1 MAFILR
7 IMFVVSLLCF
17 GAALNGGAAA
27 QDAGMPRYV
36 VLAIAEA
43 GEVAHR
49 VEARASTTDF
59 ERRAA
64 ATGLSAQVI
73 SALASYPR
81 DARIILRTAMSASL
95 RHRNYIAEKVAMA
108 FPGYKNLA
116 WSEANAAPN
125 QPRLVRAAATETTPK
140 TTATAVREPAAIKA
154 STRSRGFGVSAVVL
168 GFGGHDV
175 GAFGHRKESGKDIN
189 AEIRFTPL
197 GGWIWDFIL
206 SPEPHIGVHYNT
218 AGNTNQVY
226 IGGTWMYYLGWGIF
240 AGGSLS
246 IAMHD
251 GETETE
257 ALDRKELGLPV
268 LFRESAELGYR
279 ITDHHGVSVH
289 LDHISNAGI
298 DENNEGLDTFGLRY
312 TYRL

>member
-17 GAALNGGAAA
+17 GAAPSGGAAA
-27 QDAGMPRYV
+27 QDAGIPRYV

-49 VEARASTTDF
+49 VEVLASTTDF

-81 DARIILRTAMSASL
+81 DARIILRTAMSASP
-95 RHRNYIAEKVAMA
+95 RHRNYIAKKVAMA

-125 QPRLVRAAATETTPK
+125 QPRLVRAVATETAPK
-140 TTATAVREPAAIKA
+140 STASTVQEPAAIKA
-154 STRSRGFGVSAVVL
+154 SSRARGFGVSAVVI

-189 AEIRFTPL
+189 VEIRFTPL
-197 GGWIWDFIL
+197 GGWLWDFIP
-206 SPEPHIGVHYNT
+206 SPEPHIGVHFNT

-226 IGGTWMYYLGWGIF
+226 IGGTWMYDLAWGIF

-246 IAMHD
+246 IAVHD